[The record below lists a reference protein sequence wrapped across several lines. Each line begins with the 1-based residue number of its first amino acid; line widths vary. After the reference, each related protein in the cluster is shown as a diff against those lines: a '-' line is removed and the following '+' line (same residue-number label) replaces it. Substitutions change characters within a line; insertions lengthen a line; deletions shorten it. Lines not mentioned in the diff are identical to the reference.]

1 MVKPDEHPVVMALEA
16 ALRALDVVDGDLKN
30 NRPPAADI
38 NKYLEAID
46 RVEDACNQAPPMPIP
61 AAALEPGADLDVVA
75 RDEIKAALD
84 GLAAAEQKRRD
95 MLDMA
100 DLVEAAVNDDDAGVL
115 GAAPMDVAPPP
126 PPAS

>member
-1 MVKPDEHPVVMALEA
+1 
-16 ALRALDVVDGDLKN
+16 
-30 NRPPAADI
+30 
-38 NKYLEAID
+38 
-46 RVEDACNQAPPMPIP
+46 MPIP

-84 GLAAAEQKRRD
+84 GLARTPSGNRVRWSWRCEGPSKGRLKHLRKRCSYVRKRRSPRRTRATQAAAEQKRRD